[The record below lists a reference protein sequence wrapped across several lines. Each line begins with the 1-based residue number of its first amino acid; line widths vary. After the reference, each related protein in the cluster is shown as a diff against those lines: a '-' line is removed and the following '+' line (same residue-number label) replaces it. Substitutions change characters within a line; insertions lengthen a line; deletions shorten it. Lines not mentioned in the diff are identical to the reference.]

1 MADDWFEG
9 LVGTRTHRHR
19 YVDRS
24 TGSPVPQSIER
35 PEPGGNVYMLLED
48 LRLHALPYG
57 HGTDDGFVVAVDPSS
72 ETVSALVLHALPV
85 RGYRHWQLEAAFR
98 DYMES
103 ALWFLAQG
111 DMYLE
116 IEYFRSS
123 ENPNGS
129 PVAFRLDFLFP
140 ELVRRR
146 FGMYRYSIPT
156 RVDEEDDVGWS
167 SEPLDPKC
175 VVVVSLPRRLRRELD
190 RTLQVIRAADQ
201 DLQVMSDFTTGRNG
215 SDSGF
220 DLGAYQRLSHDI
232 VLRASR
238 AIGWAGRGLFTDDLL
253 DPERVWR
260 ALQFARFGIELRNI
274 ALHGLQE
281 AIDRAGIEIGFQA
294 ELQLSK
300 VLTVEDVDQLEAD
313 LFAGTRPIGEMF
325 VPKIPN

>member
-1 MADDWFEG
+1 MTDDPFEG

-57 HGTDDGFVVAVDPSS
+57 HGTDDGFVVAVEPSS
-72 ETVSALVLHALPV
+72 ETVSALILHALPV
-85 RGYRHWQLEAAFR
+85 RGYRNWQLEAAFR

-116 IEYFRSS
+116 IEYFRSA
-123 ENPNGS
+123 ENPNGP
-129 PVAFRLDFLFP
+129 PVAFRVDFLFP

-146 FGMYRYSIPT
+146 FGKYRYFIPT
-156 RVDEEDDVGWS
+156 GVDEEDGVGWS
-167 SEPLDPKC
+167 SEPLDPEC

-201 DLQVMSDFTTGRNG
+201 DLRVMSDFTTGRNG
-215 SDSGF
+215 SNSGF
-220 DLGAYQRLSHDI
+220 DFGTYQRLSRDI

-238 AIGWAGRGLFTDDLL
+238 ATGWAGRGLFTDGML
-253 DPERVWR
+253 DPEKVWR

-274 ALHGLQE
+274 ACL
-281 AIDRAGIEIGFQA
+281 AGVSGSA
-294 ELQLSK
+294 
-300 VLTVEDVDQLEAD
+300 DVVI
-313 LFAGTRPIGEMF
+313 R
-325 VPKIPN
+325 

>member
-1 MADDWFEG
+1 MTDDPFEG

-24 TGSPVPQSIER
+24 TGSPVPRSIER

-57 HGTDDGFVVAVDPSS
+57 HGTDDGFVVAVEPPN
-72 ETVSALVLHALPV
+72 EAISALILHALPV

-116 IEYFRSS
+116 IEYFRSA
-123 ENPNGS
+123 ENPNGP
-129 PVAFRLDFLFP
+129 PVAFRFDFLFP

-146 FGMYRYSIPT
+146 FSKYRYFIPT
-156 RVDEEDDVGWS
+156 RVDEEDDVRWS

-175 VVVVSLPRRLRRELD
+175 VVAVSLPRRLRRELD

-201 DLQVMSDFTTGRNG
+201 DLRVMSDFTTGRNG
-215 SDSGF
+215 SHSGF
-220 DLGAYQRLSHDI
+220 DFSTYQRLSRDI

-238 AIGWAGRGLFTDDLL
+238 ATGWAGRGLFTDGML
-253 DPERVWR
+253 DPEKVWR
-260 ALQFARFGIELRNI
+260 GLQFARFGIELRNI
-274 ALHGLQE
+274 ALRGLQE
-281 AIDRAGIEIGFQA
+281 AINRAGMETGFQA
-294 ELQLSK
+294 ELKLSK

-325 VPKIPN
+325 VPKIPH